1 MNGIDVEIQRL
12 RRGRKVGSGVAL
24 IDRGGTSMSCRNIAD
39 GGGQSLFG
47 IHDTS

>member
-1 MNGIDVEIQRL
+1 MNGIDVEVQRL

-24 IDRGGTSMSCRNIAD
+24 IDRGGTSMSCGNIANGWED
-39 GGGQSLFG
+39 SLFG